1 MIVLVSAAKTLERV
15 KWDLNMQS
23 VQQAARPPVNWSC
36 SVKAKWEIVI
46 GDLSQT
52 QHRTD
57 VALKLHSPDGMGFQT
72 AINKMKGEMN
82 QMAFGITSLSGHSSR
97 LLLRSSVLI
106 ILEER
111 KM

>member
-1 MIVLVSAAKTLERV
+1 MI
-15 KWDLNMQS
+15 
-23 VQQAARPPVNWSC
+23 
-36 SVKAKWEIVI
+36 
-46 GDLSQT
+46 GGLSQT

-57 VALKLHSPDGMGFQT
+57 VALKLQSSNGMGFQT

-82 QMAFGITSLSGHSSR
+82 QVAFGITSLSGHSSR